1 MSTVTF
7 KQMLDKH
14 PRFTRNQKRKSK
26 PAPAFTGPKVTLGSA
41 TMSDDVRLALEALR
55 LGVSEADLDANFDR
69 WAKRHR

>member
-1 MSTVTF
+1 MSTMTF

-14 PRFTRNQKRKSK
+14 PRFTRDQKRSK
-26 PAPAFTGPKVTLGSA
+26 PAPDFSGPKVTLGSA
-41 TMSDDVRLALEALR
+41 RMSDDVRLALEALR